1 MARSNQRRQA
11 VVHGLVVLACAL
23 PALWLVFASW
33 QSFGDARTGP
43 PPLGANPVEAL
54 ERDTGIWALRFLL
67 LTLAV
72 TPLRRLGWRT
82 LAPYRRTF
90 GLTAF
95 AYAALHFSTFIGLD
109 LGFDFAAVVEDIE
122 KRPYITV
129 GFTAFLI
136 LLALALTSTRAAMK
150 RLGRRWTLLHRG
162 IYLAAVLVIVH
173 FAWLVKADFREPI
186 IYGSCV
192 AGLLVARVWSRRRP
206 TARLAPRPSAGDSS
220 QP

>member
-1 MARSNQRRQA
+1 MARSNPRRPA
-11 VVHGLVVLACAL
+11 VVHGLVVLACSL
-23 PALWLVFASW
+23 PALWLAFAAW
-33 QSFGDARTGP
+33 QSFAGTHAGP

-54 ERDTGIWALRFLL
+54 ERDTGIWALRFLI

-72 TPLRRLGWRT
+72 TPLRRLGWRK

-95 AYAALHFSTFIGLD
+95 AYAALHFSTFVGLD
-109 LGFDFAAVVEDIE
+109 LGFDFAAVAEDIE
-122 KRPYITV
+122 KRPYIAV
-129 GFTAFLI
+129 GFSAFLI

-173 FAWLVKADFREPI
+173 FTWLVKADFREPI

-192 AGLLVARVWSRRRP
+192 AGLLAARVWPRRR
-206 TARLAPRPSAGDSS
+206 TAARLARRPPARDSWR
-220 QP
+220 P